1 MSTSIS
7 GDYSSYPL
15 AKTICDQP
23 CSEFSELLRS
33 HKISDTEY
41 VRIRNI
47 LNRPPTMAELGIFSA
62 MWSEHCSYKSS
73 RVHLKRLPTKG
84 PQVVVGPGENAGVV
98 RISGK
103 LCVAFKMES
112 HNHPSYIEPYQGAA
126 TGVGGILRDVFC
138 MGARP
143 FANLNCLRFGER
155 IHPRTKYLVTNV
167 VKGIGDYGNCIGVP
181 TVGGS
186 VSYHKS
192 YNGNCLVNAMTLGT
206 IHEDQIF
213 KGFARGPGNLVV
225 YVGSATGRDGIHG
238 ATMASDRFDSQA
250 SKSKTTIQVG
260 DPFKEKLLLEA
271 TLEVLDKGLVVGLQ
285 DMGAAGLT
293 SSAFEMAGRAENGLL
308 IDLDKVPIRTSAMS
322 AYELLLSESQERML
336 MVIKPECWEPL
347 KEILDRWLLDAAI
360 IGKVTTT
367 GRVQIY
373 HQGILEAD
381 VPVGPI
387 TDDAPQYTRPI
398 KARSEEVWSEEEI
411 RQSDR
416 DICAKI
422 AKWGVL
428 ESLKNLM
435 EEPGDITSIHLQYD
449 KHIGNRTVKG
459 PESQGAAVLWMKSD
473 LADPQEPWLGVAT
486 VALCNERYCLVDPFW
501 GAAHG
506 VTKAARMI
514 AAAGGKGLATTDC
527 LNYGNPENPEVMWE
541 ISQGID
547 GIGLACQ
554 ELQTPI
560 VSGNVSLYNETDG
573 QSIAPTPMIG
583 MVGKVDDVR
592 LSPSATIVG
601 GGDLYLI
608 TPKGL
613 SPRFGGSL
621 VAKAM
626 GVSKCGPIPAISWDG
641 ERESMNFLL
650 TMTRLGALQS
660 CRDIGSGGLLV
671 TATKMILSS
680 DPNQEGYQLDLDGA
694 AIQSA
699 QLGQDQKLSQKL
711 SSTPEIL
718 CALGERSGSY
728 LVVLHQD
735 KIPLCRDEIQ
745 DLKYNHFTKIGVITK
760 SATSALSWSQSDSMP
775 FQVSIKELL
784 PSFQKWSTT

>member
-1 MSTSIS
+1 MPPTSLS

-15 AKTICDQP
+15 ANTISDQP
-23 CSEFSELLRS
+23 SHEFSQLLKS
-33 HKISDTEY
+33 HKINDSEY
-41 VRIRNI
+41 ARLKSI
-47 LNRPPTMAELGIFSA
+47 LKRPPTLSELGVFSA

-84 PQVVVGPGENAGVV
+84 HQVVVGPGENAGVV

-155 IHPRTKYLVTNV
+155 IHPRTKHLVSNV
-167 VKGIGDYGNCIGVP
+167 VRGIGDYGNCVGVP

-186 VSYHKS
+186 VSFDKS

-213 KGFARGPGNLVV
+213 KGYARGPGNLVV

-238 ATMASDRFDSQA
+238 ATMASDQFNSQ
-250 SKSKTTIQVG
+250 SSQSKTTIQVG

-271 TLEVLDKGLVVGLQ
+271 TLEVLEKGLVVGLQ

-293 SSAFEMAGRAENGLL
+293 SSAFEMAGRAENGLI
-308 IDLDKVPIRTSAMS
+308 IDLDKVPTRTLAMT

-336 MVIKPECWEPL
+336 MVIKPECWDAL
-347 KEILDRWLLDAAI
+347 KAILDRWLLDSAI
-360 IGKVTTT
+360 IGSVTTT
-367 GRVQIY
+367 GRVQIF
-373 HQGILEAD
+373 HQGKLEAD
-381 VPVGPI
+381 IPVGPI

-398 KARSEEVWSEEEI
+398 KPRLEDTWNEQKIRASDLEI
-411 RQSDR
+411 CSRITKTGLINTLQ
-416 DICAKI
+416 A
-422 AKWGVL
+422 L
-428 ESLKNLM
+428 L
-435 EEPGDITSIHLQYD
+435 EEPGDTTPIHLQYD
-449 KHIGNRTVKG
+449 KHIGNRTVRG

-473 LADPQEPWLGVAT
+473 IADPHEPWLGIAT
-486 VALCNERYCLVDPFW
+486 VALCNERYCREDPYW
-501 GAAHG
+501 GAAHA

-514 AAAGGKGLATTDC
+514 VAAGGKPLATTDC

-547 GIGLACQ
+547 GIGKACL
-554 ELQTPI
+554 ELNTPV

-592 LSPSATIVG
+592 KSPSAKIEG
-601 GGDLYLI
+601 EGSLYLL
-608 TPKGL
+608 TPKEPL
-613 SPRFGGSL
+613 PRFGGSL
-621 VAKAM
+621 VAKTM
-626 GVSKCGPIPAISWDG
+626 DVSKCGPIPSISWEA

-650 TMTRLGALQS
+650 TLARLGAIQS
-660 CRDIGSGGLLV
+660 CRDIGNGGVLL
-671 TATKMILSS
+671 TATKMLLSDARELNS
-680 DPNQEGYQLDLDGA
+680 FRLKLNA
-694 AIQSA
+694 SSVVSA
-699 QLGQDQKLSQKL
+699 SQRHQA
-711 SSTPEIL
+711 PEIL
-718 CALGERSGSY
+718 CALGERSGAY
-728 LVVLHQD
+728 LVVLHED
-735 KIPLCRDEIQ
+735 KTSYCRDEIE
-745 DLKYNHFTKIGVITK
+745 DLKFNQFIKIGTITK
-760 SATSALSWSQSDSMP
+760 ASSSSLSWSQSDSTS
-775 FQVSIKELL
+775 FQIETKELL
-784 PSFQKWSTT
+784 PSFQKWSAT